1 MSCAACCVC
10 VSAFRYCG
18 AVTSGLYRFKG
29 HEIGEGDWSL
39 ETGEGSHRD
48 LSDAL
53 SFTIDDTRIRKFS
66 KDCVAAAGDGI
77 FVSANSLIS
86 T

>member
-1 MSCAACCVC
+1 M
-10 VSAFRYCG
+10 
-18 AVTSGLYRFKG
+18 
-29 HEIGEGDWSL
+29 GEGIL

-66 KDCVAAAGDGI
+66 KDFVAAAGDGT
-77 FVSANSLIS
+77 FVSANSLKS